1 MLYLRTDVV
10 CLKETKSLV
19 CPEIFGCFLD
29 MLFACELLT
38 FAGT

>member
-19 CPEIFGCFLD
+19 CPEILDALLTCFLPVN
-29 MLFACELLT
+29 F
-38 FAGT
+38 